1 MPLSILVLS
10 GMVAALTNE
19 SATSKSVYFAHCTSE
34 MIFITHLLAEEPEK
48 LAGPLLAD
56 TYVTLL
62 KGRNAWY
69 GQMLAKGELN
79 LDMGDSI
86 SGKGMIQVMIQI
98 YFFLQNRF
106 KMHQILQ
113 LLTMLGRSS
122 MLGQLWEQ
130 PEAGLTGF

>member
-1 MPLSILVLS
+1 
-10 GMVAALTNE
+10 MVAALTNE

-69 GQMLAKGELN
+69 GQMLAKGEISR
-79 LDMGDSI
+79 DIGDSI
-86 SGKGMIQVMIQI
+86 SGKGMIQVLNII
-98 YFFLQNRF
+98 LTHYL
-106 KMHQILQ
+106 QIL
-113 LLTMLGRSS
+113 
-122 MLGQLWEQ
+122 
-130 PEAGLTGF
+130 

>member
-1 MPLSILVLS
+1 
-10 GMVAALTNE
+10 MVAALTNE

-34 MIFITHLLAEEPEK
+34 MIFITYLLAEEPEK

-86 SGKGMIQVMIQI
+86 SGKGMIQVKNCICC
-98 YFFLQNRF
+98 
-106 KMHQILQ
+106 
-113 LLTMLGRSS
+113 LLHY
-122 MLGQLWEQ
+122 E
-130 PEAGLTGF
+130 FI